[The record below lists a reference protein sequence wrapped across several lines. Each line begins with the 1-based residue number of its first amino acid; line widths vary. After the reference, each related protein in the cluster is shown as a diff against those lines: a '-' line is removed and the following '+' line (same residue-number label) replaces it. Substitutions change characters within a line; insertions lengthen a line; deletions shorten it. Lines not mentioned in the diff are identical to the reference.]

1 MITGP
6 IIALVFVA
14 LVVWLLVKKMN
25 PIAVL
30 LFSGLVMLVVSFF
43 LGLPLAKIKSPTGL
57 TGFNFIQYLIESLT
71 DINAGVGLVIMIISG
86 FVAYMD
92 KIGASDALV
101 TLAMK
106 PLSVFKKFPY
116 VLASLVVPL
125 GQFLFI
131 SIPSAA
137 GLALL
142 LMATIF
148 PILVKLGVSR
158 LSAVSLITATTAFG
172 IGPASA
178 IALSAADVLQMDITA
193 FFFGYQIPLVVVLSA
208 TVTVSYFFVNQYYD
222 KKLKAEEQLYPHE
235 DPAPVQKEKAPLL
248 YGILPVLPLVLLLMF
263 SDFANLFPT
272 PIKVDTNIAMLIGLF
287 TAMVCEWM
295 RKGNLKA
302 VLQSLDVFWNGM
314 GDIFKSVV
322 TLIVAADIFSKG
334 LISLGFIDGL
344 LSVSQHIGL
353 GGIGISIV
361 MTIMIF
367 LASILMGSGNAAF
380 FAFGPLVPAIAGP
393 LGVKSVQMILPMA
406 MAASMGR
413 TVSPIAGVLVAAATL
428 GKVSP
433 VDVVKRNMIPFLLA
447 LVVMLVYNFL

>member
-1 MITGP
+1 
-6 IIALVFVA
+6 
-14 LVVWLLVKKMN
+14 
-25 PIAVL
+25 
-30 LFSGLVMLVVSFF
+30 
-43 LGLPLAKIKSPTGL
+43 
-57 TGFNFIQYLIESLT
+57 
-71 DINAGVGLVIMIISG
+71 
-86 FVAYMD
+86 
-92 KIGASDALV
+92 
-101 TLAMK
+101 
-106 PLSVFKKFPY
+106 
-116 VLASLVVPL
+116 
-125 GQFLFI
+125 
-131 SIPSAA
+131 
-137 GLALL
+137 
-142 LMATIF
+142 
-148 PILVKLGVSR
+148 
-158 LSAVSLITATTAFG
+158 
-172 IGPASA
+172 
-178 IALSAADVLQMDITA
+178 
-193 FFFGYQIPLVVVLSA
+193 
-208 TVTVSYFFVNQYYD
+208 
-222 KKLKAEEQLYPHE
+222 
-235 DPAPVQKEKAPLL
+235 
-248 YGILPVLPLVLLLMF
+248 
-263 SDFANLFPT
+263 
-272 PIKVDTNIAMLIGLF
+272 VDTNIAMLIGLF
-287 TAMVCEWM
+287 TAMVCEWI

-344 LSVSQHIGL
+344 LSVSQQIGL
-353 GGIGISIV
+353 GGIGISVV

>member
-57 TGFNFIQYLIESLT
+57 AGFNFIQYLIESLT

-106 PLSVFKKFPY
+106 PLSIFKKFPY

-193 FFFGYQIPLVVVLSA
+193 FFFGYQIPLVVVLSS

-222 KKLKAEEQLYPHE
+222 KKLKAEEQLHPLE
-235 DPAPVQKEKAPLL
+235 ELVQKEKAPLL

-287 TAMVCEWM
+287 TAMVCEWI

>member
-1 MITGP
+1 MIAGP
-6 IIALVFVA
+6 FIALVFVG
-14 LVVWLLVKKMN
+14 LVVFLLVRKMN
-25 PIAVL
+25 AIAVL
-30 LFSGLVMLVVSFF
+30 LFSGLVMMVVSFF
-43 LGLPLAKIKSPTGL
+43 LELPLSKLKQPTGL
-57 TGFNFIQYLIESLT
+57 VAFDFVQYIIESLT

-101 TLAMK
+101 YLAMK
-106 PLSVFKKFPY
+106 PLSIFKNYPY

-142 LMATIF
+142 LMATVF
-148 PILVKLGVSR
+148 PVIVKLGVSR

-178 IALSAADVLQMDITA
+178 IALSAASVLEMDITA
-193 FFFGYQIPLVVVLSA
+193 FFFGYQIPLVLVLSI
-208 TVTVSYFFVNQYYD
+208 TTTVSYFFVNRFFD
-222 KKLKAEEQLYPHE
+222 KKLQEEELLHPHE
-235 DPAPVQKEKAPLL
+235 EKPKVAKEKAPAV
-248 YGILPVLPLVLLLMF
+248 YGILPILPLILLLVF
-263 SDFANLFPT
+263 SDFANLFPS
-272 PIKVDTNIAMLIGLF
+272 PIRVDTNIAMLIGLL
-287 TAMVCEWM
+287 TAMVFELI
-295 RKGNLKA
+295 RKGNLQS

-322 TLIVAADIFSKG
+322 TLIIAADIFSKG

-344 LSVSQHIGL
+344 LSLSQHIGL
-353 GGIGISIV
+353 GGIGIAIV

-367 LASILMGSGNAAF
+367 LASVLMGSGNAAF
-380 FAFGPLVPAIAGP
+380 FAFGPLVPKIAEP
-393 LGVKSVQMILPMA
+393 LGVKSVEMILPMA

-428 GKVSP
+428 GKVST
-433 VDVVKRNMIPFLLA
+433 VEVVKRNLIPFLLA
-447 LVVMLVYNFL
+447 LIVMLVYNFL

>member
-1 MITGP
+1 
-6 IIALVFVA
+6 
-14 LVVWLLVKKMN
+14 
-25 PIAVL
+25 
-30 LFSGLVMLVVSFF
+30 MLVVSFF
-43 LGLPLAKIKSPTGL
+43 LGLPLSKIKQSTGIQ
-57 TGFNFIQYLIESLT
+57 GFDFVQYLVESLI

-106 PLSVFKKFPY
+106 PLSIFKKYPY

-148 PILVKLGVSR
+148 PILVNLGISR

-178 IALSAADVLQMDITA
+178 IALSAASVLKMDITA
-193 FFFGYQIPLVVVLSA
+193 FFFGYQVPLVLILST
-208 TVTVSYFFVNQYYD
+208 TVTVSYFFVNRYYD
-222 KKLKAEEQLYPHE
+222 ARLKEAEVSGTPETSAKKAII
-235 DPAPVQKEKAPLL
+235 KAPLV
-248 YGILPVLPLVLLLMF
+248 YGILPVLPLILLLVF
-263 SDFANLFPT
+263 SDSVKLFQGV
-272 PIKVDTNIAMLIGLF
+272 KVDTNIAMLVGLF
-287 TAMVCEWM
+287 VALVFEWI
-295 RKGNLKA
+295 RKGSLKE
-302 VLQSLDVFWNGM
+302 VLASLDVFWNGM

-344 LSVSQHIGL
+344 LSLSQHVGL
-353 GGIGISIV
+353 GGVGIGIV

>member
-222 KKLKAEEQLYPHE
+222 KKLKAEEQLHPLE
-235 DPAPVQKEKAPLL
+235 ELVQKEKAPLL

-287 TAMVCEWM
+287 TAMVCEWI

-353 GGIGISIV
+353 GGIGISVV

>member
-6 IIALVFVA
+6 LISVVFVG
-14 LVVWLLVKKMN
+14 LVIFLLIRKMN

-30 LFSGLVMLVVSFF
+30 LFSGLAMLVISF
-43 LGLPLAKIKSPTGL
+43 GIGSSLPKLKQPTGL
-57 TGFNFIQYLIESLT
+57 TGIDFIQYIVESLA

-101 TLAMK
+101 HLAMK
-106 PLSVFKKFPY
+106 PLSILKKYPY
-116 VLASLVVPL
+116 VLASMVVPL

-148 PILVKLGVSR
+148 PILVKLGISR

-178 IALSAADVLQMDITA
+178 IALSAANVMQMDITA
-193 FFFGYQIPLVVVLSA
+193 FFFGYQIPMVLVLSA
-208 TVTVSYFFVNQYYD
+208 TVSVCYFFVNRYYD
-222 KKLKAEEQLYPHE
+222 KKLQEETVFH
-235 DPAPVQKEKAPLL
+235 DAKDAGKSKVKAPLI
-248 YGILPVLPLVLLLMF
+248 YGLLPIFPLILLLAFSEFVHLFPVLVR
-263 SDFANLFPT
+263 
-272 PIKVDTNIAMLIGLF
+272 VDTNIAMLVGLF
-287 TAMVCEWM
+287 MALAFELIRT
-295 RKGNLKA
+295 RNLPA
-302 VLQSLDVFWNGM
+302 VLKSLDVFWNGM

-322 TLIVAADIFSKG
+322 TLIIAADIFSKG

-344 LSVSQHIGL
+344 LTLSQQVGL
-353 GGIGISIV
+353 GGAGIGVV

-380 FAFGPLVPAIAGP
+380 FAFGPLVPKIAGP
-393 LGVKSVQMILPMA
+393 LGVNSVEMILPMS

-413 TVSPIAGVLVAAATL
+413 TVSPIAGVLVAAAEL

-433 VDVVKRNMIPFLLA
+433 VEVVKRNMIPFLVA
-447 LVVMLVYNFL
+447 LVVMLLFNFL